1 MSTQVA
7 QTILQQLGG
16 NKFIAMT
23 GSSKFVAG
31 ENHINMKLTRNLCK
45 AQYLRIELNS
55 MDLYDMTFYK
65 VDKDLNRKVVASA
78 NGVYSDMLQSI
89 FTAKTGLYTSL

>member
-1 MSTQVA
+1 MQVA

-31 ENHINMKLTRNLCK
+31 DNYINMKLTRNMCK
-45 AQYLRIELNS
+45 AQYLKIELNS

-65 VDKDLNRKVVASA
+65 VDKDLNRKVVAESK
-78 NGVYSDMLQSI
+78 GVYCDMLQNI
-89 FTAKTGLYTSL
+89 FTAKTGLYTTL